1 MNITKMRKVLALLL
15 SGALMLSGVGSVAVA
30 DEEEAV
36 AEESAETSEESAE
49 ESDESASEEVNVVE
63 EEEEEFMSSLEEVE
77 TYFDLV
83 GEEDGYQVY
92 IQPKDY
98 KDRIEENINKT
109 VKDEKEAKS
118 QIKDIEKHL
127 KHVELAMI
135 DSTTGKL
142 VAELEE
148 IGHDKE
154 QTIWF
159 SEAGRYLVFLD
170 ADNSKILKIRY
181 RVSTID
187 SEYLFL
193 TKDQQT
199 LELYATDYKSVR
211 ATMQNV
217 WESEIKCLYKT
228 EDGMQWAVLNAD
240 KDEVEV
246 CVKQVAEN
254 DKMKMY
260 FDEDTCL
267 IGIEN
272 KENNYTWWS
281 SPLNASRDTR
291 ATKLLVTDLQSS
303 AVLTYGD
310 SSTRGITNLRS
321 RNAADV
327 TAKEIE
333 NGLLVTYEFGKCG
346 VTIPISYTLE
356 DDYLSA
362 SVKCADIKETMTD
375 SGIVAT
381 QLTIMGAFGAGTGD
395 ENGYF
400 VIPDGSGALIR
411 FNNGKDTT
419 KSYTSK
425 VYGRDITN
433 VPNTKPAVTEEIY
446 MPVYGIV
453 KDGNAMAVII
463 EKGDGNATLNASVSG
478 QSLSSF
484 NICSFNFQLR
494 GSDTYA
500 MAGDYGNLTVF
511 EDGAIKTEE
520 IKLRYYP
527 IANPDASYMD
537 IAETYRNYL
546 LTDGGV
552 SQKAEANQTQMFLD
566 LYGGT
571 MKSRSVLGIPITMKT
586 SMTSFSEAQEIISGL
601 VDSGV
606 SDMAVVYNNWTDEG
620 ISGKVD
626 NKAKPSGTLGGNS
639 AFKKL
644 TNYLN
649 EKGFDFYPSVNNKV
663 FKNGN
668 GYYSFSDTTIRISN
682 SYSRQMT
689 YNLSY
694 GVQDTSKKTIS
705 LLSPATFTEVYNK
718 LSSQYSKKGISGVSL
733 GEMTSTLWG
742 DYGKQNMGRDDTKS
756 TLQSNYQTINN
767 AGLSIL
773 ADSCAAYAFPYADKI
788 SDVPLQSSGFDVFD
802 EDIPFYQLVMHG
814 IIPYSGTA
822 INGSADSTQAF
833 LTSVAT
839 GCNPAYDMIYAEAS
853 DLKDTDLDKYFYSHY
868 LFWADTASEEYQI
881 ASQVLSS
888 VSDKVITD
896 YVRNGDIS
904 VTVYEDGTEVK
915 VDYAKKTIAV
925 GGKNFSLADD
935 EEGE

>member
-1 MNITKMRKVLALLL
+1 MRITKMKKILALLL
-15 SGALMLSGVGSVAVA
+15 SGAMIFSGMGSVVIA

-36 AEESAETSEESAE
+36 ADEAVEEDSQENSEEESS
-49 ESDESASEEVNVVE
+49 SEEVNVVE
-63 EEEEEFMSSLEEVE
+63 EEEEEFMSSPDEVE
-77 TYFDLV
+77 AYYDFV
-83 GEEDGYQVY
+83 GEEDDFKIY
-92 IQPKDY
+92 IQPDDY
-98 KDRIEENINKT
+98 KDRIEEGINKT
-109 VKDEKEAKS
+109 VKDEDEAKD
-118 QIKDIEKHL
+118 QIKDIQKHL

-135 DSTTGKL
+135 DSATGKL

-148 IGHDKE
+148 IEHDKE

-159 SEAGRYLVFLD
+159 SEAGRFLVFLN
-170 ADNSKILKIRY
+170 ADNTKVLKIRY

-217 WESEIKCLYKT
+217 FESDAKTLYKT
-228 EDGMQWAVLNAD
+228 EDEMQWAVLNAD

-246 CVKQVAEN
+246 CVRQVAEN

-321 RNAADV
+321 RNAAEV

-333 NGLLVTYEFGKCG
+333 NGLLITYEFSKCG

-356 DDYLSA
+356 EDYLSA
-362 SVKCADIKETMTD
+362 SVNCADIKETMTD
-375 SGIVAT
+375 KGIVAT
-381 QLTIMGAFGAGTGD
+381 QLTIMGAFGAGTAT

-411 FNNGKDTT
+411 FNNGKDAT

-433 VPNTKPAVTEEIY
+433 VPNTKPAVTEEVY

-511 EDGAIKTEE
+511 EDGAIKTKE

-527 IANPDASYMD
+527 IADEDASYMN

-552 SQKAEANQTQMFLD
+552 SKKAQANQTQMFLD

-586 SMTSFSEAQEIISGL
+586 SMTSFSEAQKIISGL

-606 SDMAVVYNNWTDEG
+606 SDMSVIYNNWTDEG

-626 NKAKPSGTLGGNS
+626 NKAKPSNTLGGNS
-639 AFKKL
+639 DFKKL
-644 TNYLN
+644 TSYLN
-649 EKGFDFYPSVNNKV
+649 DKNFDFYPSVNNKV

-682 SYSRQMT
+682 AYSRQMT

-694 GVQDTSKKTIS
+694 GVQDTTKKTVS

-742 DYGKQNMGRDDTKS
+742 DYGKQNMGRDDTKE

-773 ADSCAAYAFPYADKI
+773 ADSCASYAFPYVDKI

-814 IIPYSGTA
+814 VIPYSGTA

-868 LFWADTASEEYQI
+868 LFWVDTASEEYQI
-881 ASQVLSS
+881 AKEVLSS

-904 VTVYEDGTEVK
+904 VTVYEDGTQVK
-915 VDYAKKTIAV
+915 VDYAKKTITV
-925 GGKNFSLADD
+925 GGKDYSLADD
-935 EEGE
+935 EKGE